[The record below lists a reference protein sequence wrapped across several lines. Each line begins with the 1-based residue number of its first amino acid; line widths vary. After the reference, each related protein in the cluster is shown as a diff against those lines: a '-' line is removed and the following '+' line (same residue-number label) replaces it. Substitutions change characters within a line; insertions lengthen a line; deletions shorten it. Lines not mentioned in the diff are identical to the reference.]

1 MLLEEAKKVLNK
13 RGYILEDTAPSA
25 KSLVFKFW
33 KLRKEG
39 KTLSKEEAETLLNS
53 PDFDKVVDP
62 KYQNFV
68 KSSLNKV
75 LGNAPTKKE
84 PAKKPGTEL
93 FGSVTLY
100 GEPNFAVLDVPVN
113 IETNAK
119 EEKQEELKKKVNDI
133 VDNYKTL
140 KTEYKKLFSEGISDD
155 NLDEFNKLMVGVSAN
170 AHLKEYSELRPYFIH
185 VTPIYTARGHEFLFN
200 HTTDDQ
206 YKKVL
211 KKLDRYKFQWED
223 IMKLDKLLMD
233 SIKNLGY
240 KTGEDGNFNLQV
252 YGKNCTVTLNPAN
265 AEREKTTMRFTL
277 NDGVKFDVEK
287 YVDETFGEEAWFGKS
302 VIFTFA
308 RLQAVIEYMDEIYVG
323 LKKQKDKDDKKKAE
337 EFKKWYDSLSD
348 IARDQY
354 DYYQRHPN
362 GNWSGD

>member
-1 MLLEEAKKVLNK
+1 MLLEEAKKILNN
-13 RGYILEDTAPSA
+13 RGFLLEDEKSNT

-33 KLRKEG
+33 KTRKEG
-39 KTLSKEEAETLLNS
+39 KTLSNEEAEQLLNA

-62 KYQNFV
+62 KYQNFI

-75 LGNAPTKKE
+75 LGNAPATKPNK
-84 PAKKPGTEL
+84 PAKGL
-93 FGSVTLY
+93 FGSVELY
-100 GEPNFAVLDVPVN
+100 GKPNFAVLDVPVN
-113 IETNAK
+113 TETNAK

-155 NLDEFNKLMVGVSAN
+155 NLAEFNKLMIGVTDNSR
-170 AHLKEYSELRPYFIH
+170 LKEYSELRPYFIN

-200 HTTDDQ
+200 HTTDVQ

-211 KKLDRYKFQWED
+211 KKLDRYKFQWQDVFKLED
-223 IMKLDKLLMD
+223 LLMD

-240 KTGEDGNFNLQV
+240 KTGKDGNFNLQV

-287 YVDETFGEEAWFGKS
+287 YVDETFGEEAWLGKS

-308 RLQAVIEYMDEIYVG
+308 RLQAAIEYMDEIYVG

>member
-1 MLLEEAKKVLNK
+1 M
-13 RGYILEDTAPSA
+13 
-25 KSLVFKFW
+25 
-33 KLRKEG
+33 
-39 KTLSKEEAETLLNS
+39 
-53 PDFDKVVDP
+53 
-62 KYQNFV
+62 
-68 KSSLNKV
+68 
-75 LGNAPTKKE
+75 
-84 PAKKPGTEL
+84 
-93 FGSVTLY
+93 
-100 GEPNFAVLDVPVN
+100 DVPVN

-133 VDNYKTL
+133 VDNYKIL

-223 IMKLDKLLMD
+223 VMKLDKLLMD

-240 KTGEDGNFNLQV
+240 KTGEDGNFYLQV

-323 LKKQKDKDDKKKAE
+323 LKKQKDKEDKKKAE